1 MTSSLRRHRNLPGGL
16 TALLGQAFIRAC
28 AATLSAQVVSNPR
41 VAEFDPSADHWQLL
55 DGGESAVLKYELE
68 VYLVGASA
76 PFATLDMG
84 KPSPDADGKI
94 RYDFASSVVG
104 WPLPGGEYQALVRV
118 VGPEGSAVSE
128 PSNSFTFSTAPTCT
142 ISLSGTSAQIPAAGG
157 NYGVGVTTGTGCSWT
172 ATTSL
177 SWVTMWTASGSGDGT
192 AAFAVTANASVSSRT
207 GVITIGEQTLT
218 LQQDGAPRTTPVL
231 TWAAPAASTVPAAG
245 L

>member
-94 RYDFASSVVG
+94 RYDFASSV
-104 WPLPGGEYQALVRV
+104 GG
-118 VGPEGSAVSE
+118 
-128 PSNSFTFSTAPTCT
+128 
-142 ISLSGTSAQIPAAGG
+142 
-157 NYGVGVTTGTGCSWT
+157 
-172 ATTSL
+172 
-177 SWVTMWTASGSGDGT
+177 
-192 AAFAVTANASVSSRT
+192 
-207 GVITIGEQTLT
+207 
-218 LQQDGAPRTTPVL
+218 
-231 TWAAPAASTVPAAG
+231 
-245 L
+245 